1 MRRDP
6 PGDGRPEGGHVR
18 ARVGNTGGGST
29 RRFRIRPY
37 EARVKAERD
46 WGWAVSSLAFGY
58 PSPRSAVSRL
68 LTTYWKDGLR
78 ADGSWNRELGNG
90 GACSEARAGDA
101 ELCLRCGCSLCESRN
116 ARRRVWSWSVPAS
129 RPCITSQP
137 CVGREET
144 RKKGLGCQ
152 ARRLRLR
159 RRLAPGSEVPGSE
172 ARWASS
178 EKGAARCVV
187 ASRG

>member
-172 ARWASS
+172 AR
-178 EKGAARCVV
+178 
-187 ASRG
+187 